1 MFYEHPNRNFRNFLV
16 NRKRNWSRGCFL
28 IHLTQTLNKR
38 EVTITTIHPV
48 FFESDVSLTVVF
60 MVGLSKEGHSRDS
73 KTEKSSVPG
82 YLKKGFL
89 LILHKQNSTH
99 LHNPCNT
106 PSQSKYFEMKT
117 FFQNLCLT
125 NDSFLDT
132 DWRSFEET

>member
-1 MFYEHPNRNFRNFLV
+1 MV
-16 NRKRNWSRGCFL
+16 TW
-28 IHLTQTLNKR
+28 HLTQTLNKR

-73 KTEKSSVPG
+73 KTEKSSGPG

-99 LHNPCNT
+99 LHNANI
-106 PSQSKYFEMKT
+106 S
-117 FFQNLCLT
+117 
-125 NDSFLDT
+125 
-132 DWRSFEET
+132 R